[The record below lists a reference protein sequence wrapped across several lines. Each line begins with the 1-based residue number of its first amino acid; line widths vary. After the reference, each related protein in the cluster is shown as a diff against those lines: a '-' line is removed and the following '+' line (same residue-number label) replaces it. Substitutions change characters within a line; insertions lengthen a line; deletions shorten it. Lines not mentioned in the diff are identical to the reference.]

1 MYEEF
6 IAQIR
11 MTDYPN
17 RGNKKQL
24 VSLCL
29 MGVAL
34 LALGGCGGGVKIACQ
49 KFNEEMKANTN
60 PIEFVEKANSINKG
74 LFDALGITYY
84 EKSDK
89 TLEQIQS
96 NMKGLMEAREKCTKE
111 GVTF

>member
-1 MYEEF
+1 
-6 IAQIR
+6 
-11 MTDYPN
+11 MTANTPARN
-17 RGNKKQL
+17 GRS
-24 VSLCL
+24 VIVTI
-29 MGVAL
+29 GVGAAL